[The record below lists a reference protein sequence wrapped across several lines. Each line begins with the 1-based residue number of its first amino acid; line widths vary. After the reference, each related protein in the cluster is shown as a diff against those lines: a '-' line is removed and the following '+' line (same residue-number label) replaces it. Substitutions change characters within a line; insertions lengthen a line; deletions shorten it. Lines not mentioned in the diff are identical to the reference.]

1 MCSAVPALAQQTVL
15 LDEAHQGRGN
25 KGSGFRPVN
34 TTANSAPFV
43 LTARSNVASNDSSDP
58 DAAGALGT
66 ICIDDGT
73 NGCGVQDAW
82 GSGSYGISGSGTG
95 SNEELILLFDAA
107 IPASSLSL
115 DLTSYSPGSGT
126 GSAED
131 AVIFLFSYGNM
142 GEYDVTISEQEIVNA
157 FTSTG
162 SGKGRIDFSRFS
174 SIPSNLRI
182 HAAKFRMTRRHGA
195 VTGVRCDEPEECES
209 VPDGKV
215 AICHIP
221 PGNPSNAHTII
232 VSESAVAAHLAHGDS
247 LGECEDCPEETGACC
262 YTWYGYEKC
271 RQKTSSECDALGGQF
286 HGVGSECDDD
296 DDCPPE
302 TGACCKPDGTCSIKT
317 EDRCYDIGG
326 NYLGDNTSCDDCP
339 SQDGACCFTDG
350 TCQVTSESNCYSLG
364 GHFQGGGTECPAQG
378 TVRYELHNHPDG
390 GAAPP
395 LYGLR
400 LDGLLTGDGSDV
412 FSFDFDHAQ
421 SAVFMDVGATTV
433 HIFGHAFGGRD
444 VGSSYTNAGVWLI
457 DFTYAVGVTTAA
469 GDDDLIVNNC
479 GSVNTGTIQATFG
492 SNQSP
497 IALVDFCGGNPFS
510 FRFGNEEDDN
520 GHRGFSGL
528 SGWGW
533 LNHSGQAH
541 ISASDWLFTAEV
553 VCPEPPQTGACCF
566 SDGTCAEI
574 SELSCG
580 VLGGNFLGAG
590 TSCNDCPPLTGACC
604 KDNGTCA
611 IKTEADC
618 AAIGGN
624 FLGAGTSCDD
634 CPPLTGACCFSDGTC
649 AEISELSCGVLGG
662 NFLGAGT
669 TCDDCPPLTG
679 ACCKDNGTCAI
690 KTEADCNAL
699 GGNFLGVGTS
709 CDDCPPL
716 TGACCFSDGRQ
727 CIEISDLSCGILGG
741 TFQGG
746 GTTCAQADCPEVPDC
761 NQNNVIDSQD
771 ISSGTSED
779 CNGNMI
785 PDECE
790 IDVNSTAPGGPFF
803 CTMNCDP
810 DCNNNGIPDECDI
823 ANCDGS
829 PGCQDCNGNG
839 VPDSCD
845 IANGSNDCNG
855 NMTPDECEIDVNSTA
870 PGGPFFCTMNCDP
883 DCNNNGIPDECDIAN
898 CDGSPGCQDCN
909 GNGIPDSC
917 DIANGS
923 NDCNGNMIPDEC
935 EIDVNSTAPG
945 GPFFCTMNCDPDC
958 NNNGIPDECDIAN
971 CDGSPGCQDCNGN
984 GVPDSC
990 DIANGSNDC
999 NGNMIPD
1006 ECEIDVNS
1014 TAPGGPFFCT
1024 MNCDP
1029 DCNNNG
1035 IPDECDIANCDGSP
1049 GCQDCNGNGIPDEC
1063 DIANCDGLPE
1073 CSDCNDNGIPDG
1085 CEVVPN
1091 GNEPDC
1097 NNNGIPDSC
1106 EMDCN
1111 SNGVPDDCD
1120 VDPSDPDGNGQV
1132 SEDCDSNMV
1141 PDECQPDTDMD
1152 GIIDACDLCEG
1163 TPFGDSVDTNGCA
1176 IITCDAGG
1184 PYSAV
1189 CTGGVV
1195 VINLSGSATGQV
1207 IPPPDT
1213 MLVSEWTTDCEG
1225 AVIADPFSEQTTI
1238 TIDTAV
1244 TGCPLACSISFN
1256 CRFEVIPGSSAALA
1270 GIGTG
1275 GPLPTSTSTTT
1286 IGLFLDC
1293 NGNLIDDLDDIANG
1307 TSLDCNG
1314 NSIPD
1319 ECEVAQ
1325 KDCNGN
1331 GIPDDCDIDP
1341 ADPDGNGQVSP
1352 DCNDNGIP
1360 DECEVPPIGT
1370 GADCNSN
1377 GVPDECDPDSDGDG
1391 IPDDCDEPTPQTPPC
1406 DPNDNPLS
1414 LLFTLLFHA
1423 PVCGMGCPSMIAM
1436 TLCGLMVMRTGRRR
1450 WMRRRR
1456 R

>member
-839 VPDSCD
+839 
-845 IANGSNDCNG
+845 
-855 NMTPDECEIDVNSTA
+855 
-870 PGGPFFCTMNCDP
+870 
-883 DCNNNGIPDECDIAN
+883 
-898 CDGSPGCQDCN
+898 
-909 GNGIPDSC
+909 
-917 DIANGS
+917 
-923 NDCNGNMIPDEC
+923 
-935 EIDVNSTAPG
+935 
-945 GPFFCTMNCDPDC
+945 
-958 NNNGIPDECDIAN
+958 
-971 CDGSPGCQDCNGN
+971 
-984 GVPDSC
+984 
-990 DIANGSNDC
+990 
-999 NGNMIPD
+999 
-1006 ECEIDVNS
+1006 
-1014 TAPGGPFFCT
+1014 
-1024 MNCDP
+1024 
-1029 DCNNNG
+1029 
-1035 IPDECDIANCDGSP
+1035 
-1049 GCQDCNGNGIPDEC
+1049 IPDEC